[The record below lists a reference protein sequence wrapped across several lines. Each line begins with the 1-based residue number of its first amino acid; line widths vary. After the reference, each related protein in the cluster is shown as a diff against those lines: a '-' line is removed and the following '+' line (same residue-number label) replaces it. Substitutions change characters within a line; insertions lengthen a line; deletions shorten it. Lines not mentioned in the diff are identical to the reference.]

1 MLPATFQLPA
11 ALVLVLCGVVA
22 CFFGYRLFRIVLAIF
37 GFILGALTASSVWGV
52 SDTMPMLVAAG
63 VGGLIGAGVMYAAYF
78 VGVALMGAILG
89 AVTASLAFQVAD
101 NEPHVLAVVFCAVV
115 GAVASTYLQRY
126 FLIVGTGFVG
136 SWTLIVGAM
145 AAVGNRAGLAAA
157 AAASGSVW
165 VPYPLDPAPGQK
177 WVPIAW
183 GILGL
188 LGTTVQLGWTGGEKG
203 RVGRAKKKT

>member
-1 MLPATFQLPA
+1 MLPATYQLPA
-11 ALVLVLCGVVA
+11 ALVLVGCGLVA
-22 CFFGYRLFRIVLAIF
+22 CFFGYRLFRMVLAIF

-63 VGGLIGAGVMYAAYF
+63 VGGLIGAGVMFAAYF
-78 VGVALMGAILG
+78 VGVALVGAALG
-89 AVTASLAFQVAD
+89 AVAASLAFQLAD
-101 NEPHVLAVVFCAVV
+101 KEPSVLAVVFCSIV
-115 GAVASTYLQRY
+115 GAVGSTYLQRY
-126 FLIVGTGFVG
+126 FLIVGTGFG
-136 SWTLIVGAM
+136 GAWTLIVGAM

-157 AAASGSVW
+157 AAGGSVW
-165 VPYPLDPAPGQK
+165 VPYPLDPAPGQR

-203 RVGRAKKKT
+203 RVGRGKKKT

>member
-1 MLPATFQLPA
+1 MLPATYQLPA
-11 ALVLVLCGVVA
+11 AIVIAFCGVVA

-37 GFILGALTASSVWGV
+37 GFILGALAASSVWGV

-63 VGGLIGAGVMYAAYF
+63 VGGLVGAGVLIAAYF
-78 VGVALMGAILG
+78 VGVALVGAALG
-89 AVTASLAFQVAD
+89 AVVASLAFQLAGK
-101 NEPHVLAVVFCAVV
+101 EPHVLGVIFCSIV
-115 GAVASTYLQRY
+115 GAVGSTYLQRY
-126 FLIVGTGFVG
+126 FLIVGTGFG
-136 SWTLIVGAM
+136 GAWTLIVGAM
-145 AAVGNRAGLAAA
+145 AALGNRAGLAA

-183 GILGL
+183 GVLGL

-203 RVGRAKKKT
+203 RLGRKRPKS

>member
-1 MLPATFQLPA
+1 MFPAPYQLPWA
-11 ALVLVLCGVVA
+11 VVLVMSGVVA
-22 CFFGYRLFRIVLAIF
+22 CFFGYRFFRIVLSVA
-37 GFILGALTASSVWGV
+37 GFILGAFTASSVWGV
-52 SDTMPMLVAAG
+52 SDTTAQLVAAA
-63 VGGLIGAGVMYAAYF
+63 VGGLIGAAVMFAAYF
-78 VGVALMGAILG
+78 VGVALIGAAIG
-89 AVTASLAFQVAD
+89 AGLVSLAFQVTD
-101 NEPHVLAVVFCAVV
+101 REPHVLAVVFCSVV

-126 FLIVGTGFVG
+126 FVIVGTGFG
-136 SWTLIVGAM
+136 GAWTLIVGAM

-157 AAASGSVW
+157 ATAGSVW

-203 RVGRAKKKT
+203 RVGRRKKKT